1 MASKP
6 ERIWDSR
13 ALRPL
18 TLQFK
23 IDVPLSRM
31 NTIGDL
37 EDLRE
42 NLRQMVDDW
51 NDRHGNDLEK
61 EKENLLQ
68 NEPKTKESMTMK
80 ILVYYGKH
88 GDEYW
93 MADTPEQL
101 EAAMRGL
108 FASLDECDYYEDEDH
123 AEKAREGDL
132 ETIKCIL

>member
-1 MASKP
+1 
-6 ERIWDSR
+6 
-13 ALRPL
+13 
-18 TLQFK
+18 
-23 IDVPLSRM
+23 
-31 NTIGDL
+31 
-37 EDLRE
+37 
-42 NLRQMVDDW
+42 
-51 NDRHGNDLEK
+51 
-61 EKENLLQ
+61 
-68 NEPKTKESMTMK
+68 MK

-132 ETIKCIL
+132 ETIKCILYRHSDREYEQWDIKEARNPCLIQTKGEHDE